1 MEGALYMSEFK
12 RLKVLA
18 GTKKVTSDVDIP
30 ALKLRGISACALVVF
45 ALSLLGS
52 FLPAFA
58 KEMVVLCP
66 ERIFVGEPFLA
77 TVYMESGPERVELS
91 WLGEALSL
99 DVQADGGHFVSS
111 ALLGTDV
118 LNSTLGEHE
127 LVIYAKAS
135 NGQLRVTRRVKVI
148 GKKFKEQR
156 LSLPEKMVTP
166 PKDVLDRIT
175 KEQKRVR
182 EVLAAR
188 SPKRLWELPFVRPVP
203 GAVTSEYGLTRVLNG
218 KPKNPHRGVDLRGAA
233 GDPVKAVASGSVVL
247 AEEHYF
253 AGKCIYL
260 DHGNGVISVYMHLS
274 RISVAEGDLVEAGAV
289 IGNVGSTGRVTGPHL
304 HLGISLQ
311 GHMVDP
317 MPLLATPADRSGED

>member
-1 MEGALYMSEFK
+1 MSEFK

-18 GTKKVTSDVDIP
+18 GTKKVTFGVDIL

-58 KEMVVLCP
+58 EEMVVLCP
-66 ERIFVGEPFLA
+66 ERISVGEPFLV
-77 TVYMESGPERVELS
+77 TVYMESKPERVELS
-91 WLGEALSL
+91 WLGETLSL
-99 DVQADGGHFVSS
+99 DVQADGGHFVSA
-111 ALLGTDV
+111 ALLGTDI

-127 LVIYAKAS
+127 LAIYAKAS
-135 NGQLRVTRRVKVI
+135 NGQLRVARSVKVI

-175 KEQKRVR
+175 KEQKQVR
-182 EVLAAR
+182 EVLATR

-233 GDPVKAVASGSVVL
+233 GDPVKAVASGRVAL

-274 RISVAEGDLVEAGAV
+274 RIGVAGGDLVEAGAV

-304 HLGISLQ
+304 HLGIGLQ
-311 GHMVDP
+311 GRMVDP
-317 MPLLATPADRSGED
+317 MPLLATPADHPGED